1 MVPKPVP
8 AVVAQLQWKGVV
20 QVLVLI
26 RLTGCLGTSLGTPTP
41 RTRMGFVLR
50 AASEMSPSDF
60 AFSDLAYQA
69 SKKQKIKKTQIGMV
83 TSSSFDPSLWNPGQQ
98 LAATRGIRIWCEARA
113 LSLVA
118 VKV

>member
-60 AFSDLAYQA
+60 VFSDLAYQA
-69 SKKQKIKKTQIGMV
+69 SKKQKIKKHRLEWSHRLRSIQVSGTPGNNLQRPEAFAFGARLV
-83 TSSSFDPSLWNPGQQ
+83 LSVSL
-98 LAATRGIRIWCEARA
+98 L
-113 LSLVA
+113 
-118 VKV
+118 